1 MFYDTIILVPATTF
15 LVSVVLKWIS
25 VRITKGKWDV
35 ERALGSGGMPSVH
48 SSVVVSLATAFA
60 LKYGVHND
68 LFAIVMGFTV
78 IIIYDAINV
87 RYEAGLHAK
96 AINEK
101 FGIAEGDKK
110 LKESLGHLPSEAFA
124 GSVLGMCVAIILFY
138 I

>member
-60 LKYGVHND
+60 LQYGVHND
-68 LFAIVMGFTV
+68 LFAIVLGFTV
-78 IIIYDAINV
+78 IIIYDA
-87 RYEAGLHAK
+87 K
-96 AINEK
+96 
-101 FGIAEGDKK
+101 
-110 LKESLGHLPSEAFA
+110 
-124 GSVLGMCVAIILFY
+124 IL
-138 I
+138 